1 MKMTNAEKFVEVFGF
16 HPIRNCIAP
25 PNDEFDCGDGDC
37 AQCPYWK
44 WFDKIYTGRR
54 DEDGEAEYCAK
65 FQSAG
70 AKRSE

>member
-1 MKMTNAEKFVEVFGF
+1 MTNAEKFAEVFGF
-16 HPIRNCIAP
+16 RLQKSCISP
-25 PNDEFDCGDGDC
+25 PEFDCGDGDC
-37 AQCPYWK
+37 DQCPYWK
-44 WFDKIYTGRR
+44 WFAKEYTGRR